1 MMLFACVGA
10 VETMPSRSPHGKD
23 LTCCNSLP
31 TCEESFLTRKEY
43 AIL

>member
-10 VETMPSRSPHGKD
+10 AETMPSHGPTEKD

-31 TCEESFLTRKEY
+31 TCEGSFLY
-43 AIL
+43 L